1 VNNQEYFQ
9 SLQQGLDEAMA
20 IAQEARSQG
29 LDPTTEVEIPLAV
42 DLAER
47 VEKLIG
53 IPGIAAR
60 IREHDA
66 EGMSREEA
74 ALAIGIDFAEGR
86 LGGGASKIESVENA
100 IRTSVALLTEGVV
113 AAPMEGIARVELGKN
128 DDGTEYLKVYYAGP
142 IRSAGGTAQAL
153 SVLVA
158 DYVRRG
164 VGIAPWRPRP
174 EEVERYVEEIGL
186 YKRVAGLQY
195 SPSDDEIRTIVRNC
209 PICIDGEP
217 TEEEEVS
224 GYRDLERIDT
234 NRVRGGI
241 ALVSAE
247 GIALKRLKLKK
258 HVSKLGI
265 SGWEWLDSLASGKK
279 EGGDSTPKFLR
290 DLIAGRPVF
299 SHPSRPGGFRLRYG
313 RARNTGLAAAGI
325 NPASMLLL
333 GEFMAAGTQIK
344 VEQPG
349 KAAAVAPVSSI
360 EGPTVRLLNG
370 DVVRFDSDRDI
381 RAWMPVSSKDPK
393 AIQAA
398 LRAHVAEILDLGEIL
413 ISYGEFLEN
422 NRPLAP
428 ASYAFEWW
436 AQELL
441 RAGGDPAGCQSID
454 GEQAIALSR
463 RYGVPLHPAHTYLWH
478 DLSLEEYEQLREL
491 AEEQGRLQIEA
502 GSGKPFQL
510 ILPLEAKRYLET
522 LLVLHRVRRGRII
535 IDDPLPLL
543 LCLGLEPAPADPAAP
558 STPADPAGPADIAGS
573 SLRRISEGRQGNER
587 TDERAERGEGGAE
600 DRAEDE
606 AEDGMGKEG
615 KDSALACANRL
626 SGLLV
631 RARAPTRI
639 GARMGRPEKSD
650 RRLMRPP
657 PHVLFPTGEMGG
669 KGRSVQEAAKHSTS
683 SSTGIINVQIERRVC
698 KSCGKEGFAFK
709 CECGSHTEMK
719 RVCPRCNIPAP
730 GRCPK
735 CGEETNAVADM
746 QIDIKKLYFQAL
758 ENLGEREPES
768 LKGVLGLS
776 SRDKTPEP
784 LEKGIL
790 RAKHGINIFK
800 DGTVR
805 YDLTDLPLTHFRPDE
820 IATSPQVLQ
829 GLGYTVDM
837 HGHPLTRPEQVCEL
851 RIQDI
856 ILSRDAGEHLLRV
869 SWFVDELLVKFYHLE
884 PFYNARTP
892 QDLIGKLMIGLAPHT
907 SAGVLCRLIGYTPAS
922 AGFGHPFF
930 HAAKRRNCDG
940 DEDCVMLLMD
950 ALLNFSMSYLPAKR
964 GGKMD
969 ACLVMT
975 TILNPVE
982 VDKEA
987 HNLDLSPAYPLEFY
1001 EATLSA
1007 ASPKELEG
1015 RFDLVSQRLG
1025 TELQYQGFNFSH
1037 ATTDIAAGPR
1047 NSAYKTLETM
1057 IDKMDAQLELARMIR
1072 AVDERDVAERVINS
1086 HFLPDLIGNLHAFSK
1101 QRVRCVKCG
1110 AKYRRPPLKESCPRC
1125 GGRIILTVHEGSVRK
1140 YLEVSIKVAEEYGVS
1155 SYTRQRLELLKM
1167 EIDSLFKN
1175 EKARQTGLADFM

>member
-1 VNNQEYFQ
+1 MNTSEYFDF
-9 SLQQGLDEAMA
+9 LQNGLKNAMD
-20 IAQEARSQG
+20 IAQAARAQG
-29 LDPTTEVEIPLAV
+29 LDPSRVVEIPLAV

-53 IPGIAAR
+53 IPGIAVR
-60 IREHDA
+60 IREM
-66 EGMSREEA
+66 EEQGMSREES

-86 LGGGASKIESVENA
+86 LGKGASKIESVENA

-113 AAPMEGIARVELGKN
+113 AAPIEGIARVDLGKN
-128 DDGTEYLKVYYAGP
+128 DDGTDYLKVYYAGP

-158 DYVRRG
+158 DYVRRA
-164 VGIAPWRPRP
+164 VGIAPWKPRP
-174 EEVERYVEEIGL
+174 EEVERYVEEIGV

-209 PICIDGEP
+209 PICIEGEP

-224 GYRDLERIDT
+224 GYRDLPRIET

-247 GIALKRLKLKK
+247 GIALKRPKLKK
-258 HVSKLGI
+258 HVTKLGI
-265 SGWEWLDSLASGKK
+265 TGWEWLDSLASGKK
-279 EGGDSTPKFLR
+279 DGGDSTPKFLR

-370 DVVRFDSDRDI
+370 DVVRFDSDQDI
-381 RAWMPVSSKDPK
+381 LEWMPISCKDPRT
-393 AIQAA
+393 IQAA
-398 LRAHVAEILDLGEIL
+398 LKAHVSKILDLGEIL

-422 NRPLAP
+422 NRPLAQ
-428 ASYAFEWW
+428 ASYVFEWW
-436 AQELL
+436 AEEMLK
-441 RAGGDPAGCQSID
+441 AGGDPVGKEKIG
-454 GEQAIALSR
+454 GEKAIALSR
-463 RYGVPLHPAHTYLWH
+463 KYGVPLHPAHTYLWH
-478 DLSLEEYEQLREL
+478 DLPMADYERLAAQVL
-491 AEEQGRLQIEA
+491 AEGRLE
-502 GSGKPFQL
+502 SGKL
-510 ILPLEAKRYLET
+510 LLPLPAKDALET
-522 LLVLHRVRRGRII
+522 ILVLHKVRGGKII
-535 IDDPLPLL
+535 IDDPLAFLI
-543 LCLGLEPAPADPAAP
+543 CLGLEPD
-558 STPADPAGPADIAGS
+558 
-573 SLRRISEGRQGNER
+573 
-587 TDERAERGEGGAE
+587 GEGLKKVLVSDAKI
-600 DRAEDE
+600 ADE
-606 AEDGMGKEG
+606 EKKEA
-615 KDSALACANRL
+615 SALDAVNRL
-626 SGLLV
+626 SGLVV
-631 RARAPTRI
+631 RARAPSRV

-650 RRLMRPP
+650 KRLMRPP
-657 PHVLFPTGEMGG
+657 PHVLFPAGEEGG
-669 KGRSVQEAAKHSTS
+669 KSRSIQEAAKHDTS
-683 SSTGIINVQIERRVC
+683 NTTGIVNVEIERRVC
-698 KSCGKEGFAFK
+698 KDCGREGFRFR
-709 CECGSHTEMK
+709 CECGGFTEKK
-719 RVCPRCNIPAP
+719 RVCPNCAVAAP
-730 GRCPK
+730 EKCPK
-735 CGEETNAVADM
+735 CGKETTAASKM
-746 QIDIKKLYFQAL
+746 QIDVKKLYHQAL
-758 ENLGEREPES
+758 ENLGERDPDS

-790 RAKHGINIFK
+790 RAKHGVNIFK

-820 IATSPQVLQ
+820 IGTSPERLQ
-829 GLGYTVDM
+829 EMGYTVDM
-837 HGHPLTRPEQVCEL
+837 HGASLTASDQVCEL
-851 RIQDI
+851 RVQDI
-856 ILSRDAGEHLLRV
+856 ILAKDAGDYLLKV
-869 SWFVDELLVKFYHLE
+869 AQFMDELLVKFYGLE
-884 PFYNARTP
+884 PYYNASTP
-892 QDLIGKLMIGLAPHT
+892 ADLIGTLMVGLAPHT
-907 SAGVLCRLIGYTPAS
+907 SAGVLCRLIGYSPAS

-950 ALLNFSMSYLPAKR
+950 ALVNFSMSYLPAKR

-975 TILNPVE
+975 TILNPAE

-987 HNLDLSPAYPLEFY
+987 HNLDLTHVYPLEFY
-1001 EATLSA
+1001 EATLRNA
-1007 ASPKELEG
+1007 NPKDLEAK
-1015 RFDLVSQRLG
+1015 FDLVSKRLG
-1025 TELQYQGFNFSH
+1025 SDGQYVGFNFSH
-1037 ATTDIAAGPR
+1037 ATTDIAAGPK

-1057 IDKMDAQLELARMIR
+1057 VDKMDAQLELARMIR
-1072 AVDERDVAERVINS
+1072 AVDEQDVAERVINS

-1101 QRVRCVKCG
+1101 QKVRCVKCG
-1110 AKYRRPPLKESCPRC
+1110 AKYRRPPLKETCPKC
-1125 GGRIILTVHEGSVRK
+1125 GGRMILTVHEGSVRK

-1155 SYTRQRLELLKM
+1155 SYTKQRLQLLKI
-1167 EIDSLFKN
+1167 EINSLFKN
-1175 EKARQTGLADFM
+1175 DRAKQTGLADFM

>member
-1 VNNQEYFQ
+1 VKTSEYFE
-9 SLQQGLDEAMA
+9 LLEGGLKRAME
-20 IAQEARSQG
+20 ISQEARRQG
-29 LDPTTEVEIPLAV
+29 KDPTTTVEVPLAV

-60 IREHDA
+60 IREMEA

-74 ALAIGIDFAEGR
+74 ALAIGVDFAEGR
-86 LGGGASKIESVENA
+86 LGAGSSKIESVDNA
-100 IRTSVALLTEGVV
+100 IRTAVALLTEGVV
-113 AAPMEGIARVELGKN
+113 AAPIEGIARVDLGKN
-128 DDGTEYLKVYYAGP
+128 DDGTDYLKVYYAGP

-158 DYVRRG
+158 DYVRRS
-164 VGIAPWRPRP
+164 VGIAPWKPRP

-224 GYRDLERIDT
+224 GFRDLPRIET

-247 GIALKRLKLKK
+247 GIALKRPKLKK

-279 EGGDSTPKFLR
+279 DGGDSSPKFLR

-370 DVVRFDSDRDI
+370 DVVRIDSDKDI
-381 RAWMPVSSKDPK
+381 LSWMPVTVKDPRS
-393 AIQAA
+393 INAA
-398 LRAHVAEILDLGEIL
+398 LKAHVSKILDLGEIL

-428 ASYAFEWW
+428 ASYTFEWW
-436 AQELL
+436 AAELKA
-441 RAGGDPAGCQSID
+441 AGGDPSGLEKIG
-454 GEQAIALSR
+454 GEEAIALSR
-463 RYGVPLHPAHTYLWH
+463 KYGIPLHPAHTYFWH
-478 DLSLEEYEQLREL
+478 DLPAAEFESL
-491 AEEQGRLQIEA
+491 ASTVSSQGVLEP
-502 GSGKPFQL
+502 GKL
-510 ILPLEAKRYLET
+510 ILPMDAKESLEV
-522 LLVLHRVRRGRII
+522 LLVLHKVREGKIMI
-535 IDDPLPLL
+535 EDPLPLL
-543 LCLGLEPAPADPAAP
+543 LCLGVKGTEGIELSKDSQGLMKTWEKME
-558 STPADPAGPADIAGS
+558 GS
-573 SLRRISEGRQGNER
+573 SLE
-587 TDERAERGEGGAE
+587 
-600 DRAEDE
+600 
-606 AEDGMGKEG
+606 M
-615 KDSALACANRL
+615 ANRL
-626 SGLLV
+626 AGIAI

-657 PHVLFPTGEMGG
+657 PHVLFPTGEAGG
-669 KGRSVQEAAKHSTS
+669 KSRSVLEAAKHSEGNGS
-683 SSTGIINVQIERRVC
+683 KTGIVDVEIERRVC
-698 KSCGKEGFAFK
+698 RDCGKEGFSFL
-709 CECGSHTEMK
+709 CECGGYTDKK
-719 RVCPRCNIPAP
+719 RVCPDCNIPA
-730 GRCPK
+730 REKCPK
-735 CGEETNAVADM
+735 CGEKTTAVSAM
-746 QIDIKKLYFQAL
+746 HVDIKKLYHEAL
-758 ENLGEREPES
+758 EHLGEREPDS
-768 LKGVLGLS
+768 LKGVMGLS

-790 RAKHGINIFK
+790 RAKHGVNIFK

-805 YDLTDLPLTHFRPDE
+805 YDLSDLPLTHFRPDE
-820 IATSPQVLQ
+820 IGADLEKLKS
-829 GLGYTVDM
+829 LGYTEDID
-837 HGHPLTRPEQVCEL
+837 GQPLTSSDQVCEL
-851 RIQDI
+851 KVQDI
-856 ILSRDAGEHLLRV
+856 ILSHDGGGYLLKV
-869 SWFVDELLVKFYHLE
+869 AQFVDELLVKFYGLQSYH
-884 PFYNARTP
+884 NAQSP
-892 QDLIGKLMIGLAPHT
+892 EDLIGTLMVGLAPHT
-907 SAGVLCRLIGYTPAS
+907 SAGVLCRLIGYTNAS

-950 ALLNFSMSYLPAKR
+950 ALLNFSMSYLPEKR

-969 ACLVMT
+969 APLVMT
-975 TILNPVE
+975 TRLNPAE

-987 HNLDLSPAYPLEFY
+987 HNLDVTQVYPLEFY
-1001 EATLSA
+1001 EATLAGS
-1007 ASPKELEG
+1007 SPKDLEAK
-1015 RFDLVSQRLG
+1015 FDLVSKRLG
-1025 TELQYQGFNFSH
+1025 SDAQYEGFRFSH
-1037 ATTDIAAGPR
+1037 DTTDIAAGPR

-1057 IDKMDAQLELARMIR
+1057 IDKMDAQLELARLIR
-1072 AVDERDVAERVINS
+1072 AVDEKDVAERVINS

-1101 QRVRCVKCG
+1101 QKVRCVKCG
-1110 AKYRRPPLKESCPRC
+1110 AKYRRPPLKEVCPKC

-1140 YLEVSIKVAEEYGVS
+1140 YLEVSIKVAEEYDVS
-1155 SYTRQRLELLKM
+1155 SYTRQRLELLKI
-1167 EIDSLFKN
+1167 EIDSIFKN
-1175 EKARQTGLADFM
+1175 EKSKQTGLADFM

>member
-1 VNNQEYFQ
+1 MKNSEYFEF
-9 SLQQGLDEAMA
+9 LQQGLKNAMD
-20 IAQEARSQG
+20 IAQAARSRG
-29 LDPTTEVEIPLAV
+29 LDPSTEVEIPLAV

-53 IPGIAAR
+53 IPGIAVR
-60 IREHDA
+60 IREMET
-66 EGMSREEA
+66 EGMSREES

-86 LGGGASKIESVENA
+86 LGKGATKIQSVENA
-100 IRTSVALLTEGVV
+100 IRTSVAILTEGVV
-113 AAPMEGIARVELGKN
+113 AAPMEGIARVDLGKN

-158 DYVRRG
+158 DYVRRAM
-164 VGIAPWRPRP
+164 GIAPWKPRP

-195 SPSDDEIRTIVRNC
+195 SPSDDEIRIIVRNC
-209 PICIDGEP
+209 PICIEGEP

-224 GYRDLERIDT
+224 GYRDLPRIET

-247 GIALKRLKLKK
+247 GIALKRPKLKK
-258 HVSKLGI
+258 HVTKLGI
-265 SGWEWLDSLASGKK
+265 TGWEWLDSLASGKK
-279 EGGDSTPKFLR
+279 DGGDSTPKFLR

-325 NPASMLLL
+325 NPATMLLL

-349 KAAAVAPVSSI
+349 KAAAVAPVNSI

-370 DVVRFDSDRDI
+370 DVVRFDADKDI
-381 RAWMPVSSKDPK
+381 LEWMPISCKDPRTIHAALKAHVSS
-393 AIQAA
+393 
-398 LRAHVAEILDLGEIL
+398 ILDIGEIL

-422 NRPLAP
+422 NRPLAV
-428 ASYAFEWW
+428 ASYVFEWW
-436 AQELL
+436 AEELL
-441 RAGGDPAGCQSID
+441 KAGGDPAGKEKISGQ
-454 GEQAIALSR
+454 QAIALSR
-463 RYGVPLHPAHTYLWH
+463 EFGVPLHPAYTFLWH
-478 DLSLEEYEQLREL
+478 DLPMQEFESLASLVFSE
-491 AEEQGRLQIEA
+491 GRLEL
-502 GSGKPFQL
+502 GKL
-510 ILPLEAKRYLET
+510 LLPMPAKGALET
-522 LLVLHRVRRGRII
+522 LLVLHKVRAGRII
-535 IDDPLPLL
+535 IEDPLPLL
-543 LCLGLEPAPADPAAP
+543 LCLGLEPDGEALKKCSTNLEEDPKNKDNVNGNDADA
-558 STPADPAGPADIAGS
+558 SKV
-573 SLRRISEGRQGNER
+573 
-587 TDERAERGEGGAE
+587 DESIPDGEKKECFALGAVN
-600 DRAEDE
+600 
-606 AEDGMGKEG
+606 K
-615 KDSALACANRL
+615 L
-626 SGLLV
+626 SGLVV

-650 RRLMRPP
+650 IRLMRPP
-657 PHVLFPTGEMGG
+657 PHVLFPAGEEGG
-669 KGRSVQEAAKHSTS
+669 KSRSIQEAAKHSTS
-683 SSTGIINVQIERRVC
+683 NTTGIINVEIEQRVC
-698 KSCGKEGFAFK
+698 KDCGKTGFSFR
-709 CECGSHTEMK
+709 CECGGYTEKK
-719 RVCPRCNIPAP
+719 RVCPKCNIPAP
-730 GRCPK
+730 DKCPK
-735 CGEETNAVADM
+735 CGKDTTAAAKM
-746 QIDIKKLYFQAL
+746 QIDVKKLYHQAL
-758 ENLGEREPES
+758 ERLGERDPES

-820 IATSPQVLQ
+820 IGTSPEILCS
-829 GLGYTVDM
+829 LGYTEDM
-837 HGHPLTRPEQVCEL
+837 HGQPLTTPDQVCEL
-851 RIQDI
+851 RVQDI
-856 ILSRDAGEHLLRV
+856 ILAVDAGQYLLKV
-869 SWFVDELLVKFYHLE
+869 AKFIDELLVKFYGLA
-884 PFYNARTP
+884 PYYNAIAP
-892 QDLIGKLMIGLAPHT
+892 SDLIGTLMVGLAPHT
-907 SAGVLCRLIGYTPAS
+907 SAGVLCRLIGYSPAS

-975 TILNPVE
+975 TILNPSE

-987 HNLDLSPAYPLEFY
+987 HNLDLTVVYPLEFY
-1001 EATLSA
+1001 EATLLGA
-1007 ASPKELEG
+1007 NPKDLEKK
-1015 RFDLVSQRLG
+1015 FDLVSKRLG
-1025 TELQYQGFNFSH
+1025 SDAQYEGFNFSH
-1037 ATTDIAAGPR
+1037 STTDIAAGPK
-1047 NSAYKTLETM
+1047 NSAYKTLVTM
-1057 IDKMDAQLELARMIR
+1057 VDKMDAQLELGRMIR
-1072 AVDERDVAERVINS
+1072 AVDEQDVAERVINS

-1101 QRVRCVKCG
+1101 QKVRCVKCG
-1110 AKYRRPPLKESCPRC
+1110 AKFRRPPLKETCPKC

-1155 SYTRQRLELLKM
+1155 SYTKQRLQLLKI
-1167 EIDSLFKN
+1167 EINSLFKN
-1175 EKARQTGLADFM
+1175 DKAKQTGLADFM

>member
-1 VNNQEYFQ
+1 MKSAEYFEE
-9 SLQQGLDEAMA
+9 LEQGLKRAMD
-20 IAQEARSQG
+20 IAQDARRQG
-29 LDPTTEVEIPLAV
+29 KDPATEVEIPLAV

-53 IPGIAAR
+53 IEGIAGR
-60 IREHDA
+60 VRELEA
-66 EGMSREEA
+66 EGLSREEA
-74 ALAIGIDFAEGR
+74 ALAIGVDFAQGR
-86 LGGGASKIESVENA
+86 LGKGLSRIESVDYA
-100 IRTSVALLTEGVV
+100 IRTAVALLTEGVV
-113 AAPMEGIARVELGKN
+113 AAPIEGIARVDLGKN
-128 DDGTEYLKVYYAGP
+128 DDGTDYLKVYYAGP

-158 DYVRRG
+158 DYVRRS
-164 VGIAPWRPRP
+164 VGISPWRPRP

-224 GYRDLERIDT
+224 GFRDLPRIET

-247 GIALKRLKLKK
+247 GIALKRPKLKK
-258 HVSKLGI
+258 HVSKLNI
-265 SGWEWLDSLASGKK
+265 EGWEWLDSLASGKK
-279 EGGDSTPKFLR
+279 DGGDSGPKFLR

-370 DVVRFDSDRDI
+370 DVIRIDSPEVVL
-381 RAWMPVSSKDPK
+381 AWLPHSKDPRSI
-393 AIQAA
+393 ASA
-398 LRAHVAEILDLGEIL
+398 LRANVSKILDLGEIL
-413 ISYGEFLEN
+413 ISFGEFLEN

-428 ASYAFEWW
+428 ASYTFEWW
-436 AQELL
+436 AAEVKA
-441 RAGGDPAGCQSID
+441 AGGDPTGLQTIS

-463 RYGVPLHPAHTYLWH
+463 ELNVPLHPAHTYLWH
-478 DLSLEEYEQLREL
+478 DLSPEDFDTLATAASSDGFLES
-491 AEEQGRLQIEA
+491 GRL
-502 GSGKPFQL
+502 S
-510 ILPLEAKRYLET
+510 LPLSLKESLET
-522 LLVLHRVRRGRII
+522 LLVLHKVRDGRII
-535 IDDPLPLL
+535 VEDPQPLL
-543 LCLGLEPAPADPAAP
+543 LCLGLEANDRGLKK
-558 STPADPAGPADIAGS
+558 SWD
-573 SLRRISEGRQGNER
+573 RMEG
-587 TDERAERGEGGAE
+587 
-600 DRAEDE
+600 
-606 AEDGMGKEG
+606 
-615 KDSALACANRL
+615 SALEMVNRL
-626 SGLLV
+626 SGMTV

-650 RRLMRPP
+650 KRLMRPP
-657 PHVLFPTGEMGG
+657 PHVLFPVGETGG
-669 KGRSVQEAAKHSTS
+669 KSRSILEAAKHFEANV
-683 SSTGIINVQIERRVC
+683 TGAVDVQIERRVC
-698 KSCGKEGFAFK
+698 RECGREGFAFR
-709 CECGSHTEMK
+709 CQCGGYTDKK
-719 RVCPRCNIPAP
+719 RTCPKCNIP
-730 GRCPK
+730 GRERCPK
-735 CGEETNAVADM
+735 CGEETSAAAPM
-746 QIDIKKLYFQAL
+746 HIDIRKLYLEAL
-758 ENLGEREPES
+758 ENLKEREPES

-790 RAKHGINIFK
+790 RAKHGVNIFK
-800 DGTVR
+800 DGTIR

-820 IATSPQVLQ
+820 IGTDLDKLAK
-829 GLGYTVDM
+829 LGYTEDWN
-837 HGHPLTRPEQVCEL
+837 GQPLVAADQICEL
-851 RIQDI
+851 KVQDI
-856 ILSRDAGEHLLRV
+856 ILSRDGGDYLLKV
-869 SWFVDELLVKFYHLE
+869 AQFVDDLLVKFYGLPPYYRAE
-884 PFYNARTP
+884 TP
-892 QDLIGKLMIGLAPHT
+892 QDLIGTLLVALAPHT
-907 SAGVLCRLIGYTPAS
+907 SAGVLCRLIGYSTAS

-950 ALLNFSMSYLPAKR
+950 SLLNFSMSYLPERR

-969 ACLVMT
+969 APLVMT
-975 TILNPVE
+975 TRLNPAE

-987 HNLDLSPAYPLEFY
+987 HNLDLTEFYPLEFY
-1001 EATLSA
+1001 EATLKT
-1007 ASPKELEG
+1007 ASPKDLES
-1015 RFDLVSQRLG
+1015 RFDLVSKRLG
-1025 TELQYQGFNFSH
+1025 REAQYEGFRFSH
-1037 ATTDIAAGPR
+1037 HTTDIAAGPR

-1101 QRVRCVKCG
+1101 QKVRCVKCG
-1110 AKYRRPPLKESCPRC
+1110 AKFRRPPLREVCPKC
-1125 GGRIILTVHEGSVRK
+1125 GGRIILTVHEGSVKK

-1155 SYTRQRLELLKM
+1155 SYTRQRLELLKI
-1167 EIDSLFKN
+1167 EIESIFKN
-1175 EKARQTGLADFM
+1175 DKSKQTGLADFM

>member
-1 VNNQEYFQ
+1 MNTSEYFQ
-9 SLQQGLDEAMA
+9 SLQSGLDQALE
-20 IAQEARSQG
+20 IARTARNRG
-29 LDPTTEVEIPLAV
+29 LDPTLDVEIPFAV

-53 IPGIAAR
+53 IPGIAVR
-60 IREHDA
+60 IREMEGD
-66 EGMSREEA
+66 GMSREEA

-86 LGGGASKIESVENA
+86 LGAGLSKIESVENA

-113 AAPMEGIARVELGKN
+113 AAPMEGIARVDLGKN

-158 DYVRRG
+158 DYVRRA
-164 VGIAPWRPRP
+164 VGIAPWKPRP
-174 EEVERYVEEIGL
+174 EEVERYVEEIGV

-224 GYRDLERIDT
+224 GYRDLPRIET

-247 GIALKRLKLKK
+247 GIALKRPKLKK
-258 HVSKLGI
+258 HVSKLQI
-265 SGWEWLDSLASGKK
+265 SGWEWLDSLAEAKK
-279 EGGDSTPKFLR
+279 DGGDSSPKFLR

-370 DVVRFDSDRDI
+370 DVVRFDSDSDI
-381 RAWMPVSSKDPK
+381 LEWMPVSCSDPRS
-393 AIQAA
+393 IQAA
-398 LRAHVAEILDLGEIL
+398 LKAHVSKILDLGEIL
-413 ISYGEFLEN
+413 ISFGEFLEN

-428 ASYAFEWW
+428 ASYVWEWW
-436 AQELL
+436 AGELAG
-441 RAGGDPAGCQSID
+441 AGGDPGGKENIR
-454 GEQAIALSR
+454 GEEAVEISR

-478 DLSLEEYEQLREL
+478 DLTQSDYERLASLALS
-491 AEEQGRLQIEA
+491 QGRLDA
-502 GSGKPFQL
+502 GRL
-510 ILPLEAKRYLET
+510 ILPLEAKEALECI
-522 LLVLHRVRRGRII
+522 LLRHKVREGRII
-535 IDDPLPLL
+535 VDDPLPFL
-543 LCLGLEPAPADPAAP
+543 LCLGLEAD
-558 STPADPAGPADIAGS
+558 
-573 SLRRISEGRQGNER
+573 
-587 TDERAERGEGGAE
+587 GEGGSGLKKSPLAG
-600 DRAEDE
+600 AYE
-606 AEDGMGKEG
+606 AGKAAGLSESESPEQG
-615 KDSALACANRL
+615 SALDAVNKVA
-626 SGLLV
+626 GILV
-631 RARAPTRI
+631 RARAPSRI

-650 RRLMRPP
+650 IRLMRPP
-657 PHVLFPTGEMGG
+657 PHVLFPAGEEGG
-669 KGRSVQEAAKHSTS
+669 KSRSIQEAAKHSTANA
-683 SSTGIINVQIERRVC
+683 TGIIHVEIERRVCRTCRKEGFAFRCDCGSHTEKMRVC
-698 KSCGKEGFAFK
+698 KSCGVPAPDK
-709 CECGSHTEMK
+709 
-719 RVCPRCNIPAP
+719 CPR
-730 GRCPK
+730 
-735 CGEETNAVADM
+735 CGEETSAAASM
-746 QIDIKKLYFQAL
+746 RIDIKTLYHQAM
-758 ENLGEREPES
+758 ESLGEREPES

-820 IATSPQVLQ
+820 IGTSPERLVE
-829 GLGYTVDM
+829 LGYKQDM
-837 HGHPLTRPEQVCEL
+837 NGLPLTDPAQVCEL
-851 RIQDI
+851 RVQDI
-856 ILSRDAGEHLLRV
+856 ILSHDAGAYLLKTAQ
-869 SWFVDELLVKFYHLE
+869 FVDDLLVKFYGLE
-884 PFYNARTP
+884 PFYRATSP
-892 QDLIGKLMIGLAPHT
+892 KDLIGTLMVGLAPHT
-907 SAGVLCRLIGYTPAS
+907 SAGVLCRLIGYSPAS

-950 ALLNFSMSYLPAKR
+950 ALVNFSMSYLPQKR

-975 TILNPVE
+975 TVLNPME

-987 HNLDLSPAYPLEFY
+987 HNLDLTPVYPLEFY
-1001 EATLSA
+1001 EASLNNS
-1007 ASPKELEG
+1007 SPKNLEAK
-1015 RFDLVSQRLG
+1015 FDLVSQRLG
-1025 TELQYQGFNFSH
+1025 SDSQYTGFRFSH
-1037 ATTDIAAGPR
+1037 NTDNIAAGPK

-1057 IDKMDAQLELARMIR
+1057 IDKMDAQLELARLIR
-1072 AVDERDVAERVINS
+1072 AVDEQDVAERVINS

-1101 QRVRCVKCG
+1101 QKVRCVKCG
-1110 AKYRRPPLKESCPRC
+1110 AKYRRPPLKETCPKC

-1140 YLEVSIKVAEEYGVS
+1140 YLDVSIKVAEEYGVS
-1155 SYTRQRLELLKM
+1155 GYTKQRLQLLRM

-1175 EKARQTGLADFM
+1175 DKARQTGLADFM

>member
-1 VNNQEYFQ
+1 MKTSEYFEH
-9 SLQQGLDEAMA
+9 LEGGLKKAMD
-20 IAQEARSQG
+20 IAQEARSEG
-29 LDPTTEVEIPLAV
+29 KDPTTEVEIPLAV

-53 IPGIAAR
+53 ISGIAAR
-60 IREHDA
+60 IRELEA
-66 EGMSREEA
+66 GGMSREEA
-74 ALAIGIDFAEGR
+74 ALAIGVDFAQGK
-86 LGGGASKIESVENA
+86 LGTGSSKIESVDNA
-100 IRTSVALLTEGVV
+100 IRTAVALLTEGVV
-113 AAPMEGIARVELGKN
+113 AAPIEGIARVSLGKN
-128 DDGTEYLKVYYAGP
+128 DDGTDYLKVYYAGP

-158 DYVRRG
+158 DYVRRS

-224 GYRDLERIDT
+224 GFRDLPRIET

-247 GIALKRLKLKK
+247 GIALKRPKLKK

-265 SGWEWLDSLASGKK
+265 EGWEWLDSLASGKK
-279 EGGDSTPKFLR
+279 DGGDSSPKFLR

-325 NPASMLLL
+325 NPASMILL
-333 GEFMAAGTQIK
+333 GKFMAPGTQIK

-370 DVVRFDSDRDI
+370 DVVRIDLPEDVME
-381 RAWMPVSSKDPK
+381 WMPGGSKDPK
-393 AIQAA
+393 LISTA
-398 LRAHVAEILDLGEIL
+398 LKAHVSKILDLGEIL

-428 ASYAFEWW
+428 ASYTFEWW
-436 AQELL
+436 AAELK
-441 RAGGDPAGCQSID
+441 RAGGDPSGLEKIG
-454 GEQAIALSR
+454 GEEAVAVSR
-463 RYGVPLHPAHTYLWH
+463 KYGIPLHPAHTYLWH
-478 DLSLEEYEQLREL
+478 DLS
-491 AEEQGRLQIEA
+491 AEEFEHLASAVSSNGVLESGRLYLSLDVKEA
-502 GSGKPFQL
+502 
-510 ILPLEAKRYLET
+510 LEV
-522 LLVLHRVRRGRII
+522 LLVLHKVRDGKII
-535 IDDPLPLL
+535 VDDPLPLL
-543 LCLGLEPAPADPAAP
+543 ICLGIDTE
-558 STPADPAGPADIAGS
+558 GDIGSGSGNGNSNGS
-573 SLRRISEGRQGNER
+573 SNNGKCLKKSW
-587 TDERAERGEGGAE
+587 DKL
-600 DRAEDE
+600 
-606 AEDGMGKEG
+606 DGSPL
-615 KDSALACANRL
+615 DIVNRL
-626 SGLLV
+626 AGITV

-650 RRLMRPP
+650 KRLMRPP
-657 PHVLFPTGEMGG
+657 PHVLFPTGDAGG
-669 KGRSVQEAAKHSTS
+669 KSRSVQEAAKHSQGNH
-683 SSTGIINVQIERRVC
+683 TGVIGVEIERRIC
-698 KSCGKEGFAFK
+698 RDCGKEGFAFR
-709 CECGSHTEMK
+709 CDCGGYTDKK
-719 RVCPRCNIPAP
+719 RVCPNCNIPAKEK
-730 GRCPK
+730 CPK
-735 CGEETNAVADM
+735 CGEETTAASKM
-746 QIDIKKLYFQAL
+746 QIDVKKLYLHAL
-758 ENLGEREPES
+758 ENLGEREPDA
-768 LKGVLGLS
+768 LKGVKGLT

-790 RAKHGINIFK
+790 RAKHGVNIFK

-820 IATSPQVLQ
+820 IGTSLEKLKE
-829 GLGYTVDM
+829 LGYTEDTYGV
-837 HGHPLTRPEQVCEL
+837 PLTREDQVCEL
-851 RIQDI
+851 RVQDV
-856 ILSRDAGEHLLRV
+856 ILSKDGGTYLLKV
-869 SWFVDELLVKFYHLE
+869 AQFVDELLVKFYGLE
-884 PFYNARTP
+884 PYHLAKSP
-892 QDLIGKLMIGLAPHT
+892 QDLLGTLMVALAPHT
-907 SAGVLCRLIGYTPAS
+907 SAGVLCRLIGYSTAS

-950 ALLNFSMSYLPAKR
+950 ALLNFSMSYLPERR

-969 ACLVMT
+969 APLVMT
-975 TILNPVE
+975 TRLNPAE

-987 HNLDLSPAYPLEFY
+987 HNLDLTAVYPLEFY
-1001 EATLSA
+1001 EATLQGS
-1007 ASPKELEG
+1007 SPKDLEAK
-1015 RFDLVSQRLG
+1015 FDLVSKRLG
-1025 TELQYQGFNFSH
+1025 SDAQYEGFRFSH
-1037 ATTDIAAGPR
+1037 DTTDIAAGPR

-1057 IDKMDAQLELARMIR
+1057 IDKMDAQLELARLIR
-1072 AVDERDVAERVINS
+1072 AVDARDVAERVINS

-1101 QRVRCVKCG
+1101 QKVRCVKCG
-1110 AKYRRPPLKESCPRC
+1110 AKYRRPPLKEGCPKC
-1125 GGRIILTVHEGSVRK
+1125 GGKIILTVHEGSVRK

-1155 SYTRQRLELLKM
+1155 NYTKQRLELLKI
-1167 EIDSLFKN
+1167 EIDSIFQNDKS
-1175 EKARQTGLADFM
+1175 KQTGLADFM

>member
-1 VNNQEYFQ
+1 MKNSEYFEH
-9 SLQQGLDEAMA
+9 LQQGLKNAMQ
-20 IAQEARSQG
+20 IAQAARSQG
-29 LDPTTEVEIPLAV
+29 LDPTTDVEIPLAV

-53 IPGIAAR
+53 IPGIAVR
-60 IREHDA
+60 VREL
-66 EGMSREEA
+66 EEKGLSREEA
-74 ALAIGIDFAEGR
+74 ALAIGVDFAEGR
-86 LGGGASKIESVENA
+86 LGKGASKIQSVENA

-113 AAPMEGIARVELGKN
+113 AAPIEGIARVDLGKN

-158 DYVRRG
+158 DYVRRAM
-164 VGIAPWRPRP
+164 GIAPWKPRP

-209 PICIDGEP
+209 PICIEGEP

-224 GYRDLERIDT
+224 GYRDLPRIDT

-247 GIALKRLKLKK
+247 GIALKRPKLKK
-258 HVSKLGI
+258 HVTKLGI
-265 SGWEWLDSLASGKK
+265 TGWEWLDTLTSGKK
-279 EGGDSTPKFLR
+279 DGGDSTPKFLR

-299 SHPSRPGGFRLRYG
+299 SHPSRAGGFRLRYG

-325 NPASMLLL
+325 NPATMMLL
-333 GEFMAAGTQIK
+333 GQFMAAGTQIK

-349 KAAAVAPVSSI
+349 KAAAVAPVNSI

-370 DVVRFDSDRDI
+370 DVI
-381 RAWMPVSSKDPK
+381 RLDCEQDVLQWMPRSCKDPRTIHTALK
-393 AIQAA
+393 AHISS
-398 LRAHVAEILDLGEIL
+398 ILDIGEIL

-422 NRPLAP
+422 NRPLAV

-436 AQELL
+436 AEEMLK
-441 RAGGDPAGCQSID
+441 AGGDPAGKEKIG
-454 GEQAIALSR
+454 GEEAISLCR
-463 RYGVPLHPAHTYLWH
+463 EYGVPLHPAHTYLWH
-478 DLSLEEYEQLREL
+478 DLSLQEYETLATLALSEGVLESKTLR
-491 AEEQGRLQIEA
+491 
-502 GSGKPFQL
+502 
-510 ILPLEAKRYLET
+510 LPMPAKESLET
-522 LLVLHRVRRGRII
+522 LLVLHKVRSGKII
-535 IDDPLPLL
+535 IEDPLPLL
-543 LCLGLEPAPADPAAP
+543 LCLGLEKD
-558 STPADPAGPADIAGS
+558 
-573 SLRRISEGRQGNER
+573 
-587 TDERAERGEGGAE
+587 GEALK
-600 DRAEDE
+600 RCNVPT
-606 AEDGMGKEG
+606 AEDGIKDEKAEGNNEEEKKEG
-615 KDSALACANRL
+615 SALELVNKR
-626 SGLLV
+626 SGLVV
-631 RARAPTRI
+631 RARAPTRV

-650 RRLMRPP
+650 KRLMRPP
-657 PHVLFPTGEMGG
+657 PHVLFPAGEEGG
-669 KGRSVQEAAKHSTS
+669 KSRSIQEAAKHSTS
-683 SSTGIINVQIERRVC
+683 NTTGIINVEIERRVC
-698 KSCGKEGFAFK
+698 KVCGKEGFSFR
-709 CECGSHTEMK
+709 CECGSHTEKK
-719 RVCPRCNIPAP
+719 RVCPKCNIPAP
-730 GRCPK
+730 DKCPK
-735 CGEETNAVADM
+735 CDKETTAVSKM
-746 QIDIKKLYFQAL
+746 QIDVKKLYHQAL

-790 RAKHGINIFK
+790 RAKHGVNIFK

-820 IATSPQVLQ
+820 IGTSPEILC
-829 GLGYTVDM
+829 GLGYTKDM
-837 HGHPLTRPEQVCEL
+837 HGQPLTTPDQVCEL
-851 RIQDI
+851 RVQDI
-856 ILSRDAGEHLLRV
+856 ILASDAGEYLIKV
-869 SWFVDELLVKFYHLE
+869 AQFVDELLVKFYGLQ
-884 PFYNARTP
+884 PYYNANTP
-892 QDLIGKLMIGLAPHT
+892 ADLIGTLMVGLAPHT
-907 SAGVLCRLIGYTPAS
+907 SAGVLCRLIGYSSAS

-950 ALLNFSMSYLPAKR
+950 SLLNFSMSYLPAKR

-975 TILNPVE
+975 TILNPSE

-987 HNLDLSPAYPLEFY
+987 HNLDLTAVYPLEFY
-1001 EATLSA
+1001 EATQRGA
-1007 ASPKELEG
+1007 NPKDLEKK
-1015 RFDLVSQRLG
+1015 FDLVSKRLG
-1025 TELQYQGFNFSH
+1025 SDAQYEGFNFSH
-1037 ATTDIAAGPR
+1037 ATSDIAAGPK

-1057 IDKMDAQLELARMIR
+1057 IDKMDAQLELGRMIR
-1072 AVDERDVAERVINS
+1072 AVDEQDVAERVINS

-1101 QRVRCVKCG
+1101 QKVRCVKCG
-1110 AKYRRPPLKESCPRC
+1110 AKFRRPPLKETCPKC

-1155 SYTRQRLELLKM
+1155 SYTKQRLELLKI
-1167 EIDSLFKN
+1167 EINSLFKN
-1175 EKARQTGLADFM
+1175 DKAKQTGLADFM

>member
-1 VNNQEYFQ
+1 MKNSEYFEF
-9 SLQQGLDEAMA
+9 LQQGLKNAMD
-20 IAQEARSQG
+20 IAQVARSRG
-29 LDPTTEVEIPLAV
+29 LDPSTEVEIPLAV

-53 IPGIAAR
+53 IPGIAVR
-60 IREHDA
+60 IREMEK
-66 EGMSREEA
+66 EGMSREES

-86 LGGGASKIESVENA
+86 LGKGATKIQSVENA
-100 IRTSVALLTEGVV
+100 IRTSVAILTEGVV
-113 AAPMEGIARVELGKN
+113 AAPMEGIARVDMGKN

-158 DYVRRG
+158 DYVRRAM
-164 VGIAPWRPRP
+164 GIAPWKPRP

-195 SPSDDEIRTIVRNC
+195 SPSDDEIRIIVRNC
-209 PICIDGEP
+209 PICIEGEP

-224 GYRDLERIDT
+224 GYRDLPRIET

-247 GIALKRLKLKK
+247 GIALKRPKLKK
-258 HVSKLGI
+258 HVTKLGI
-265 SGWEWLDSLASGKK
+265 TGWEWLDSLASGKK
-279 EGGDSTPKFLR
+279 DGGDSTPKFLR

-299 SHPSRPGGFRLRYG
+299 SHPSQPGGFRLRYG

-325 NPASMLLL
+325 NPATMLLL

-370 DVVRFDSDRDI
+370 DVVRFDADKDI
-381 RAWMPVSSKDPK
+381 LEWMPISCKDPRT
-393 AIQAA
+393 IQAA
-398 LRAHVAEILDLGEIL
+398 LKAHVSSILDIGEIL

-422 NRPLAP
+422 NRPLAV
-428 ASYAFEWW
+428 ASYVFEWW
-436 AQELL
+436 AEELL
-441 RAGGDPAGCQSID
+441 KAGGNPAGKEKISGQ
-454 GEQAIALSR
+454 QAIAISR
-463 RYGVPLHPAHTYLWH
+463 EFGVPLHPAHTFLWH
-478 DLSLEEYEQLREL
+478 DLPIQRFESLVSLVFSE
-491 AEEQGRLQIEA
+491 GRLE
-502 GSGKPFQL
+502 SGKL
-510 ILPLEAKRYLET
+510 LLPMPAKEALET
-522 LLVLHRVRRGRII
+522 LLVLHKVRAGKII
-535 IDDPLPLL
+535 IEDPLPLL
-543 LCLGLEPAPADPAAP
+543 LCLGLEPDGSGLKKC
-558 STPADPAGPADIAGS
+558 STK
-573 SLRRISEGRQGNER
+573 LEENE
-587 TDERAERGEGGAE
+587 EK
-600 DRAEDE
+600 
-606 AEDGMGKEG
+606 KECF
-615 KDSALACANRL
+615 ALDAVNKL
-626 SGLLV
+626 SGLVV

-650 RRLMRPP
+650 IRLMRPP
-657 PHVLFPTGEMGG
+657 PHVLFPAGEEGG
-669 KGRSVQEAAKHSTS
+669 KSRSIQEAAKHSTS
-683 SSTGIINVQIERRVC
+683 NTTGIINVEIEQRVC
-698 KSCGKEGFAFK
+698 KDCGKMGFSFR
-709 CECGSHTEMK
+709 CECGGYTEKK
-719 RVCPRCNIPAP
+719 RVCPKCNIPAP
-730 GRCPK
+730 DKCPK
-735 CGEETNAVADM
+735 CGKDTTAAAKM
-746 QIDIKKLYFQAL
+746 QIDVKKLYHQAL
-758 ENLGEREPES
+758 ERLGERDPES

-820 IATSPQVLQ
+820 IGTSPEILCS
-829 GLGYTVDM
+829 LGYTEDM
-837 HGHPLTRPEQVCEL
+837 HGQPLTAVDQVCEL
-851 RIQDI
+851 RVQDI
-856 ILSRDAGEHLLRV
+856 ILAVDAGQYLLKV
-869 SWFVDELLVKFYHLE
+869 AKFIDELLVKFYGLA
-884 PFYNARTP
+884 PYYNAIAP
-892 QDLIGKLMIGLAPHT
+892 SDLIGTLMVGLAPHT
-907 SAGVLCRLIGYTPAS
+907 SAGVLCRLIGYSPAS

-950 ALLNFSMSYLPAKR
+950 SLLNFSMSYLPAKR

-975 TILNPVE
+975 TILNPSE

-987 HNLDLSPAYPLEFY
+987 HNLDLTRVYPLEFY
-1001 EATLSA
+1001 EATLLG
-1007 ASPKELEG
+1007 ASPKDLEKK
-1015 RFDLVSQRLG
+1015 FDLVSKRLG
-1025 TELQYQGFNFSH
+1025 TDAQYEGFNFSH
-1037 ATTDIAAGPR
+1037 STTDIAAGPK
-1047 NSAYKTLETM
+1047 NSAYKTLVTM
-1057 IDKMDAQLELARMIR
+1057 VDKMDAQLELGRMIR
-1072 AVDERDVAERVINS
+1072 AVDEQDVAERVINS

-1101 QRVRCVKCG
+1101 QKVRCVKCG
-1110 AKYRRPPLKESCPRC
+1110 AKFRRPPLKETCPKC

-1155 SYTRQRLELLKM
+1155 SYTKQRLQLLKI
-1167 EIDSLFKN
+1167 EINSLFKN
-1175 EKARQTGLADFM
+1175 DKAKQTGLADFM

>member
-1 VNNQEYFQ
+1 MKNSEYFEH
-9 SLQQGLDEAMA
+9 LQQGLKNAME
-20 IAQEARSQG
+20 IAQAARSQG
-29 LDPTTEVEIPLAV
+29 LDPSTEVEIPLAV

-53 IPGIAAR
+53 IPGIAVR
-60 IREHDA
+60 IREL
-66 EGMSREEA
+66 EEKGMSREEA

-86 LGGGASKIESVENA
+86 LGKGATKIQSVENA

-113 AAPMEGIARVELGKN
+113 AAPIEGIARVDLGKN

-158 DYVRRG
+158 DYVRRA
-164 VGIAPWRPRP
+164 VGIAPWKPRP

-209 PICIDGEP
+209 PICIEGEP

-224 GYRDLERIDT
+224 GYRDLPRIET

-247 GIALKRLKLKK
+247 GIALKRPKLKK
-258 HVSKLGI
+258 HVTKLGI
-265 SGWEWLDSLASGKK
+265 TGWEWLDSLASGKK
-279 EGGDSTPKFLR
+279 EGGDSSPKFLR

-333 GEFMAAGTQIK
+333 GQFMAAGTQIK

-370 DVVRFDSDRDI
+370 DVVRFDSDQDI
-381 RAWMPVSSKDPK
+381 LEWMPKSCKDPRT
-393 AIQAA
+393 IHAA
-398 LRAHVAEILDLGEIL
+398 LKAHVANILDIGEIL

-436 AQELL
+436 AEELL
-441 RAGGDPAGCQSID
+441 KAGGNPAGKEKIGGQ
-454 GEQAIALSR
+454 EAIALSR
-463 RYGVPLHPAHTYLWH
+463 EYGVPLHPAHTYLWH
-478 DLSLEEYEQLREL
+478 DLSMQEFESLISLAFSEGLLE
-491 AEEQGRLQIEA
+491 
-502 GSGKPFQL
+502 SGKL
-510 ILPLEAKRYLET
+510 LLPMPAKESLET
-522 LLVLHRVRRGRII
+522 LLVLHKVRVGKIVI
-535 IDDPLPLL
+535 EDPLPLL
-543 LCLGLEPAPADPAAP
+543 LCLGLEPDGTGLKKC
-558 STPADPAGPADIAGS
+558 SVQT
-573 SLRRISEGRQGNER
+573 
-587 TDERAERGEGGAE
+587 AE
-600 DRAEDE
+600 DR
-606 AEDGMGKEG
+606 KECF
-615 KDSALACANRL
+615 ALGAVNEL
-626 SGLLV
+626 SGLVV

-650 RRLMRPP
+650 KRLMRPP
-657 PHVLFPTGEMGG
+657 PHVLFPAGEEGG
-669 KGRSVQEAAKHSTS
+669 KSRSIQEAAKHSTS
-683 SSTGIINVQIERRVC
+683 HTTGIINVEIERRVC
-698 KSCGKEGFAFK
+698 KDCGKEGFSFR
-709 CECGSHTEMK
+709 CECGGYTEKK
-719 RVCPRCNIPAP
+719 RVCPKCNIPAP
-730 GRCPK
+730 DKCPK
-735 CGEETNAVADM
+735 CGKETTAVAKM
-746 QIDIKKLYFQAL
+746 QIDVKKLYHQAL
-758 ENLGEREPES
+758 ERLGEREPDS

-790 RAKHGINIFK
+790 RAKYGINIFK

-805 YDLTDLPLTHFRPDE
+805 YDLTDLPLTHFRSDE
-820 IATSPQVLQ
+820 IGTSPEILCS
-829 GLGYTVDM
+829 LGYTVDM
-837 HGHPLTRPEQVCEL
+837 HGQPMTAVDQVCEL
-851 RIQDI
+851 RVQDI
-856 ILSRDAGEHLLRV
+856 ILAGDAGDYLLKV
-869 SWFVDELLVKFYHLE
+869 AKFVDELLVKFYGLA
-884 PFYNARTP
+884 PYYNALTP
-892 QDLIGKLMIGLAPHT
+892 SDLIGTLMVGLAPHT
-907 SAGVLCRLIGYTPAS
+907 SAGVLCRLIGYSTAS

-975 TILNPVE
+975 TILNPAE

-987 HNLDLSPAYPLEFY
+987 HNLDLTRVYPLEFY
-1001 EATLSA
+1001 EATLLGTN
-1007 ASPKELEG
+1007 PKDLEA
-1015 RFDLVSQRLG
+1015 RFDLVSKRLG
-1025 TELQYQGFNFSH
+1025 SDAQYVGFNFSH
-1037 ATTDIAAGPR
+1037 STTDIAAGPKY
-1047 NSAYKTLETM
+1047 SAYKTLETM
-1057 IDKMDAQLELARMIR
+1057 VDKMDAQLELARMIR
-1072 AVDERDVAERVINS
+1072 AVDEQDVAERVINS

-1101 QRVRCVKCG
+1101 QKVRCVKCG
-1110 AKYRRPPLKESCPRC
+1110 AKFRRPPLKETCPKC

-1155 SYTRQRLELLKM
+1155 SYTKQRLQLLKI
-1167 EIDSLFKN
+1167 EINSLFKN
-1175 EKARQTGLADFM
+1175 DKAKQTGLTDFM